1 MGWDIYSRSTNPS
14 MTERKNF
21 IVNDWN
27 SAKDATVL
35 KATTRGS
42 HVHVLV
48 QRTTEDGN
56 ATIFPMT
63 YLTKYKNHELLIKDI
78 SPVGY
83 QLDYPLSWIDSITD
97 STYTREELDSWKD
110 RIRSHNVKRAW
121 LKDKATIGKTIT
133 INNTIYTL
141 TMIPLRGKN
150 KLYWLN
156 DNNSYY
162 PMQQIPDEVVPV
174 A

>member
-1 MGWDIYSRSTNPS
+1 
-14 MTERKNF
+14 
-21 IVNDWN
+21 
-27 SAKDATVL
+27 
-35 KATTRGS
+35 
-42 HVHVLV
+42 
-48 QRTTEDGN
+48 
-56 ATIFPMT
+56 MT
-63 YLTKYKNHELLIKDI
+63 YLTKYNNHELLIKDI
-78 SPVGY
+78 SPVGD

-97 STYTREELDSWKD
+97 STYTKEELSSWKD

-121 LKDKATIGKTIT
+121 LKDKTNIGKTIT

-141 TMIPLRGKN
+141 TMIPLCGKN

-162 PMQQIPDEVVPV
+162 PMQRIPDEVVPV

>member
-1 MGWDIYSRSTNPS
+1 
-14 MTERKNF
+14 MT
-21 IVNDWN
+21 
-27 SAKDATVL
+27 
-35 KATTRGS
+35 
-42 HVHVLV
+42 
-48 QRTTEDGN
+48 
-56 ATIFPMT
+56 
-63 YLTKYKNHELLIKDI
+63 KDI

-121 LKDKATIGKTIT
+121 LKDKANIGKTIV
-133 INNTIYTL
+133 INDTTYTL
-141 TMIPLRGKN
+141 TMAPCCSKS

-156 DNNSYY
+156 DDMRYY

>member
-27 SAKDATVL
+27 SAKDAMVL
-35 KATTRGS
+35 KATTRGA
-42 HVHVLV
+42 HIHVLV
-48 QRTTEDGN
+48 QRITENGN

-83 QLDYPLSWIDSITD
+83 QLDYPLS
-97 STYTREELDSWKD
+97 
-110 RIRSHNVKRAW
+110 
-121 LKDKATIGKTIT
+121 
-133 INNTIYTL
+133 
-141 TMIPLRGKN
+141 
-150 KLYWLN
+150 
-156 DNNSYY
+156 
-162 PMQQIPDEVVPV
+162 
-174 A
+174 

>member
-1 MGWDIYSRSTNPS
+1 MGWDIYYMDSDPS

-35 KATTRGS
+35 KATTRGA
-42 HVHVLV
+42 HIHVLV
-48 QRTTEDGN
+48 QRTTENGN

-121 LKDKATIGKTIT
+121 LKDKANIGKTIV
-133 INNTIYTL
+133 INGTAYTA
-141 TMIPLRGKN
+141 TVIRRHGKD
-150 KLYWLN
+150 KMYWLN
-156 DNNSYY
+156 ANKLYY

>member
-63 YLTKYKNHELLIKDI
+63 YLTKYNNHELLIKDI
-78 SPVGY
+78 SPVGD

-97 STYTREELDSWKD
+97 STYTKEELSIWKD

-121 LKDKATIGKTIT
+121 LTDKTTIGKTIT

-162 PMQQIPDEVVPV
+162 PLQRIPDEVVPV